1 MMDRERINTFM
12 WGVVVGLVIGVV
24 VTLIALGIIFA

>member
-1 MMDRERINTFM
+1 MMDKERIRVFV

-24 VTLIALGIIFA
+24 GTLMALGIIFA